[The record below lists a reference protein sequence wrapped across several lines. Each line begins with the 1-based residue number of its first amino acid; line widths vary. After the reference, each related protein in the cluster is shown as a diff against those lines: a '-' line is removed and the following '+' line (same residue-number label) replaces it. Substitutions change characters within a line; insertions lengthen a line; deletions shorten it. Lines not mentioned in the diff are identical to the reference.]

1 MKRSTCLVAT
11 LLLGTLALPAGAAAD
26 ASTESERINAFFE
39 QVFERSLSRSPI
51 RQSRLGLKAGQDRWD
66 DISEQRQREDA
77 ELVRGDLQ
85 QLARFDFKK
94 LAVSEQLSYRLF
106 ERASRDALKG
116 FEWRHADYLVTQM
129 GGLHRRVATTLF
141 NDHQIADR
149 ADANAYI
156 ARLKAVKPLMAELVT
171 QLRRQAEQGVQP
183 PRFVYDLTINEAG
196 NLLKGRPFEESTHD
210 SPVLADFRGKLEK
223 AKFPAADQQ
232 VLLAEADAAMREG
245 FGPGYRNLIGQLR
258 TAQRSATDD
267 AGVWKLPKG
276 AEYYRYTLASYTTLP
291 ITPAEIHALGLKEV
305 ARIHDDMRGIMK
317 RVKFSGSLQEFFA
330 HMREDS
336 RYYYADTSKGRA
348 QYVSDA
354 EGLLQAARLRQS
366 EVIANPPDAAVIV
379 RAVEPWREKS
389 SAKAFYQNP
398 SEDGSRPGVF
408 YINLYDM
415 KAAPRYLLPVVL
427 YHEAIPGH
435 HLEAA
440 IAYQL
445 PALPRFRKF
454 SSVAAFSEGWGLY
467 AERLAGEMGL
477 YHDPYQEFGRLTM
490 ELMRAARLVVDTGLH
505 DRRWTREEA
514 VAYLDRNLPGSRYDN
529 QREIDRYIVLP
540 GQATSYAV
548 GMLKII
554 ELRERA
560 RHALGSRFELTRFHQ
575 VVLGSGPL
583 PLPLLEEN
591 VDTWIRSD
599 RRL

>member
-1 MKRSTCLVAT
+1 MKRWTWVIVA
-11 LLLGTLALPAGAAAD
+11 ALWGGWICPAAA
-26 ASTESERINAFFE
+26 ASETQRIDAFFE
-39 QVFERSLSRSPI
+39 QVFERTLARSPI
-51 RQSRLGLKAGQDRWD
+51 RQARLGRKTNQDRWD
-66 DISEQRQREDA
+66 DISEAHQRQDA

-85 QLARFDFKK
+85 ALAQFDFQQ
-94 LAVSEQLSYRLF
+94 LEPQAQLSYRLF
-106 ERASRDALKG
+106 ERNSREALQA
-116 FEWRHADYLVTQM
+116 FEWRHWGYLVTQM

-141 NDHQIADR
+141 NEHPIADR
-149 ADANAYI
+149 ADADAYI
-156 ARLKAVKPLMAELVT
+156 ARLAAVKPLMTELVAL
-171 QLRRQAEQGVQP
+171 LRQQEAQGVKP
-183 PRFVYDLTINEAG
+183 PRFVYDLTLNEAA

-223 AKFPAADQQ
+223 AQFSAADQA
-232 VLLAEADAAMREG
+232 LLLDRAQAAMRED
-245 FGPGYRNLIGQLR
+245 FGPGYRELIEQLR
-258 TAQRSATDD
+258 TAQRSATDQ

-276 AEYYRYTLASYTTLP
+276 AEYYRYTLESYTTLP
-291 ITPAEIHALGLKEV
+291 VVPADIHALGLKEV
-305 ARIHDDMRGIMK
+305 ARIHNEMRAIIK
-317 RVKFSGSLQEFFA
+317 RVKFAGSLQEFFA
-330 HMREDS
+330 HMREDP
-336 RYYYADTSKGRA
+336 RYYYADTADGRA
-348 QYVSDA
+348 QYVADA
-354 EGLLQAARLRQS
+354 EALLHTVRLRQG
-366 EVIANPPDAAVIV
+366 EVVGRPPDAGVVV
-379 RAVEPWREKS
+379 RAVEAWREKS

-440 IAYQL
+440 LAYQL

-454 SSVAAFSEGWGLY
+454 GSVAAFSEGWGLY
-467 AERLAGEMGL
+467 SERLAGEMGL

-505 DRRWTREEA
+505 DQRWTREEA
-514 VAYLDRNLPGSRYDN
+514 VAYLDRNMPGSHYDN

-548 GMLKII
+548 GMLKIVQ
-554 ELRERA
+554 LRERA
-560 RHALGSRFELTRFHQ
+560 QQALGRRFQLTRFHE

-591 VDTWIRSD
+591 VDAWIRAE
-599 RRL
+599 RRS